1 MKCNAQFV
9 IVKIKHFT
17 PAYLLGKVGFI
28 KITTR
33 TKTIRMTIRDSFHS
47 RIGFVLAAAGSAIG
61 LGNIWGFPTNAAN
74 NGGGAFLFVY
84 LIVTVLLALP
94 ALYAEIYI
102 GNQAQKNPVSALG
115 EACAERF
122 RGLGRLAGKLG
133 LCGAIM
139 MLSFY
144 TIVAGWMLSHAL
156 SAVTQLMGMVDIS
169 NWLATDSTLRNVL
182 FTPLFILLGAAIVHQ
197 GVHTGIE
204 KWSSRLMPILL
215 IMLVGLIVYIL
226 LQDGAQEG
234 LAVYLIPDFNQVTD
248 PKLVISAMGQAF
260 FSLSIGVGG
269 MMIYGSYMEKGKDMG
284 KLVLS
289 ITALD
294 TCIAFMAGLLI
305 IPALYVAQ
313 HAGQEVFNN
322 GKLIGEGQLIFH
334 ILPNLFQSMG
344 NIGLIVATGFFSLL
358 SIAALTSTI
367 SSTEVPVAYLVE
379 EKSMSRSKATWLVSF
394 VVLIAS
400 MTLVAFFDALFG
412 VVIQVLTTIMQ
423 PLSCLFYF
431 IVVGWIWKRGNKLRD
446 HALQENRPWLKVW
459 GNYLR
464 FVCPV
469 LLSVVFVNVA
479 ILS

>member
-1 MKCNAQFV
+1 
-9 IVKIKHFT
+9 
-17 PAYLLGKVGFI
+17 
-28 KITTR
+28 
-33 TKTIRMTIRDSFHS
+33 MTQTRDSFHS

-84 LIVTVLLALP
+84 LVVTLLLALP
-94 ALYAEIYI
+94 ALYAEVYI

-115 EACAERF
+115 DACKNFSER
-122 RGLGRLAGKLG
+122 LGRYGGVIG

-156 SAVTQLMGMVDIS
+156 SAISQLIGLTDLS
-169 NWLATDSTLRNVL
+169 TWLATSSTERNL
-182 FTPLFILLGAAIVHQ
+182 IFTPIFILLGAAIIHQ
-197 GVHTGIE
+197 GVNKGIE
-204 KWSSRLMPILL
+204 KWSTRLMPILL
-215 IMLVGLIVYIL
+215 LMLFGLIIYIL
-226 LQDGAQEG
+226 QQPGAIEG
-234 LAVYLIPDFNQVTD
+234 LKVYLIPDFTQITN
-248 PKLVISAMGQAF
+248 PELVISAMGQAF

-269 MMIYGSYMEKGKDMG
+269 MMVYGSYMQKDKDLG

-294 TCIAFMAGLLI
+294 TGIAFLAGLLI
-305 IPALYVAQ
+305 IPALFVAQ
-313 HAGQEVFNN
+313 HAGQQVFQDNQ
-322 GKLIGEGQLIFH
+322 LVGEGQLIFH
-334 ILPNLFQSMG
+334 ILPELFASMG
-344 NIGLIVATGFFSLL
+344 SIGLVVATGFFLLL

-379 EKSMSRSKATWLVSF
+379 DKNVSRRKATWLVSA
-394 VVLIAS
+394 VVLFFS
-400 MTLVAFFDALFG
+400 MLLIAFFDVLFG
-412 VVIQVLTTIMQ
+412 AFIRVLTTILQ

-431 IVVGWIWKRGNKLRD
+431 IVVGWLWHRGNKLRD
-446 HALQENRPWLKVW
+446 KSLQHGRKYLVMW

-469 LLSVVFVNVA
+469 LLTVVFVNVA
-479 ILS
+479 ILN

>member
-1 MKCNAQFV
+1 MV
-9 IVKIKHFT
+9 LV
-17 PAYLLGKVGFI
+17 
-28 KITTR
+28 
-33 TKTIRMTIRDSFHS
+33 RDSFHS

-84 LIVTVLLALP
+84 LIVTLLLALP

-115 EACAERF
+115 DACKERMPRF
-122 RGLGRLAGKLG
+122 GRFAGKAG

-156 SAVTQLMGMVDIS
+156 SAVSHLAGFVDLS
-169 NWLATDSTLRNVL
+169 TWLATDSTIRNII
-182 FTPLFILLGAAIVHQ
+182 FTPIFIVLGAAIIHQ
-197 GVHTGIE
+197 GVHAGIE
-204 KWSSRLMPILL
+204 KWSARLMPILL
-215 IMLVGLIVYIL
+215 MMLIGLIVYIL
-226 LQDGAQEG
+226 QQDGAIDG
-234 LAVYLIPDFNQVTD
+234 LRQYLIPDFSQVTN

-269 MMIYGSYMEKGKDMG
+269 MMVYGSYMQKDKDIG

-289 ITALD
+289 IGALD
-294 TCIAFMAGLLI
+294 TFIAFLAGLLI
-305 IPALYVAQ
+305 IPALFVAQ
-313 HAGQEVFNN
+313 AAGQQVFAGGN
-322 GKLIGEGQLIFH
+322 LIGEGQLIFQ
-334 ILPNLFQSMG
+334 ILPALFESMG
-344 NIGLIVATGFFSLL
+344 TIGLIVATGFFSLL

-367 SSTEVPVAYLVE
+367 SSTEVPVSYLVE
-379 EKSMSRSKATWLVSF
+379 EKDMSRRNATWLISGI
-394 VVLIAS
+394 VLTAS
-400 MTLVAFFDALFG
+400 MVLVAFFDVLFG

-431 IVVGWIWKRGNKLRD
+431 LVVGWIWNRGNKLNDKARWEKD
-446 HALQENRPWLKVW
+446 TKLKLW

-469 LLSVVFVNVA
+469 LLTVVFVNVA
-479 ILS
+479 F